1 MSNYCR
7 DCAYSVSKKTGE
19 GACPFNYLYWH
30 FVDTQR
36 KAFEDNGRAGF
47 MVNMYKNK
55 NNEDK
60 NAIRES
66 SEQFL
71 SELERYNDE

>member
-1 MSNYCR
+1 
-7 DCAYSVSKKTGE
+7 
-19 GACPFNYLYWH
+19 
-30 FVDTQR
+30 VDTQR